1 MRFTVDDNNERLTRP
16 RTWAAIGRVV
26 VKAAVLFILINLLF
40 AAVRPME
47 FLGNLSLYNWLLEGR
62 DRLPYGE
69 NTAESY
75 NLSLN
80 NLPAM
85 MSSHKVASPMASDE
99 FRVVVIG
106 DSGTWGWL
114 LENEDTLAGQI
125 NKGDY
130 QTDDGR
136 RIVAYNLGYPIM
148 ALSKD
153 LLILDAALA
162 YEPDLIIWPVT
173 LESFPR
179 DQQLVPPLVQRNPGR
194 IRSLI
199 SEFNLALDKNDPE
212 MADLNFLEET
222 MVGRRRDL
230 ADLLRLQ
237 LTGFS
242 WDATS
247 VDQAYPEEITLR
259 RSDFEED
266 LSWGEFENPVQLT
279 EEELAIDLLAAGVT
293 LSGDVPVLIIN
304 EPIFISEGENSDL
317 RYNAWYPR
325 WAYDQYRELLAET
338 AGDLGWHYIDLW
350 DSVSAGD
357 FTDSPVHLNQSG
369 TADFAKLIQPHI
381 VSIVNDN

>member
-1 MRFTVDDNNERLTRP
+1 MADYKERVTRP
-16 RTWAAIGRVV
+16 QTWAAIGRVV
-26 VKAAVLFILINLLF
+26 AKAAVLFMLINLVF
-40 AAVRPME
+40 AALKPMDS
-47 FLGNLSLYNWLLEGR
+47 LGHLSLYNWLLEGR
-62 DRLPYGE
+62 ERLPYGE

-80 NLPAM
+80 NMPAM
-85 MSSHKVASPMASDE
+85 MSSHKVSAPKASDE
-99 FRVVVIG
+99 FRVIVIG

-125 NKGDY
+125 NSGDY
-130 QTDDGR
+130 RTNDGR

-162 YEPDLIIWPVT
+162 YEPDLILWPVT

-179 DQQLVPPLVQRNPGR
+179 DKQLVPPLVQRNPER

-199 SEFNLALDKNDPE
+199 SEFGLALDPDDPLFV
-212 MADLNFLEET
+212 DLNFLEET

-237 LTGFS
+237 LYGFS
-242 WDATS
+242 WDATG
-247 VDQAYPEEITLR
+247 VDQAFPEEFTPR

-279 EEELAIDLLAAGVT
+279 EDELAIDLLAAGVT

-304 EPIFISEGENSDL
+304 EPIFVSDGKNSDL

-325 WAYDQYRELLAET
+325 WAYDQYRELMAEY
-338 AGDLGWHYIDLW
+338 AAEQGWNYFDLW
-350 DSVSAGD
+350 DSGAARE
-357 FTDSPVHLNQSG
+357 FTDSPVHLNSRG
-369 TADFAKLIQPHI
+369 TADLTKLILPHI
-381 VSIVNDN
+381 LRIANDA

>member
-1 MRFTVDDNNERLTRP
+1 MADKEGHVTNP
-16 RTWAAIGRVV
+16 GTWTAIGRVV
-26 VKAAVLFILINLLF
+26 AKAAVLFIMINLVF
-40 AAVRPME
+40 AAAKPLDS
-47 FLGNLSLYNWLLEGR
+47 LGDLSLYNWLLEGR

-85 MSSHKVASPMASDE
+85 MSSHKVSESKAADE
-99 FRVVVIG
+99 FRVVIIG
-106 DSGTWGWL
+106 DSGIWGWL

-125 NKGDY
+125 NSGDY
-130 QTDDGR
+130 LTNDGR

-162 YEPDLIIWPVT
+162 YEPDLILWPVT

-179 DQQLVPPLVQRNPGR
+179 EKQLVPPLVQRNPEP

-199 SEFNLALDKNDPE
+199 SEFSLALEPDDPGF
-212 MADLNFLEET
+212 ADLSFLEET
-222 MVGRRRDL
+222 IVGRRRDL

-237 LTGFS
+237 LYGFS
-242 WDATS
+242 WNATG
-247 VDQAYPEEITLR
+247 VDQAFPEEITLR

-266 LSWGEFENPVQLT
+266 LSWGGLENPVQLT
-279 EEELAIDLLAAGVT
+279 DDELAIDLLAAGVT
-293 LSGDVPVLIIN
+293 LSGDVPVLIVN
-304 EPIFISEGENSDL
+304 EPIFVSEGENSDL

-325 WAYDQYRELLAET
+325 WAYDQYRDLMGEYA
-338 AGDLGWHYIDLW
+338 ADLGWHYLDLW
-350 DSVSAGD
+350 NGAAAQD
-357 FTDSPVHLNQSG
+357 FTDSPVHLNSNG
-369 TADFAKLIQPHI
+369 SAELAKLILPHI
-381 VSIVNDN
+381 MGIIDDS

>member
-1 MRFTVDDNNERLTRP
+1 VADYKERLTRP
-16 RTWAAIGRVV
+16 QTWAAIGRVV
-26 VKAAVLFILINLLF
+26 VKAAVLFLLINLVF
-40 AAVRPME
+40 AAIKPLDK
-47 FLGNLSLYNWLLEGR
+47 LGHLSLYNWLLEGR

-69 NTAESY
+69 NPADSY

-80 NLPAM
+80 NVPAM
-85 MSSHKVASPMASDE
+85 ISSHKVAAPKATDE

-114 LENEDTLAGQI
+114 LENDDTLAGQI

-130 QTDDGR
+130 RTGDGR
-136 RIVAYNLGYPIM
+136 GIVAYNLGYPIM

-179 DQQLVPPLVQRNPGR
+179 DKQLVPPLVQRNPGR

-199 SEFNLALDKNDPE
+199 SEFNLALDPNDPE
-212 MADLNFLEET
+212 MADLNILEET
-222 MVGRRRDL
+222 IVGRRRDL

-237 LTGFS
+237 LYGFS
-242 WDATS
+242 WHATG
-247 VDQAYPEEITLR
+247 VDQEFPEEITLR

-266 LSWGEFENPVQLT
+266 LSWGVVESPVQLT
-279 EEELAIDLLAAGVT
+279 ENDLAIDLLAAGVT
-293 LSGDVPVLIIN
+293 LSGDVPVLVIN
-304 EPIFISEGENSDL
+304 EPIFVSQGENSDL

-325 WAYDQYRELLAET
+325 WAYDQYRELLSEI

-350 DSVSAGD
+350 DSASAGD
-357 FTDSPVHLNQSG
+357 FTDSPVHLNSDG
-369 TADFAKLIQPHI
+369 SADLAKLILPLLMQLA
-381 VSIVNDN
+381 NET